1 MSTAT
6 QSAPSAPAAA
16 GVPQFDAVV
25 IGAGVAG
32 LYQTYRLREAGF
44 SVQAYEAGSAVG
56 GTWYWNRYPGA
67 RFDSEGEIYQYWF
80 SKSMY
85 ANWKPSERF
94 PAQPETEAWLNHVAD
109 QHDLRKHYRFS
120 TKVTSAIYNEAGKF
134 WTVTTDQGET
144 VTARFFVSCAGMLSA
159 PLENRFPGQDTF
171 KGRIFHTARW
181 PREEIDFAGKR
192 VGVVGTGA
200 TGIQV
205 IQTLAPKVGQMTV
218 FQRTPQYIIPM
229 RNPKLDA
236 ADWQKQ
242 SDRFDYLRARVQTT
256 FSGFEYDFENGAWH
270 DKTPEERRAVYEH
283 YWAYGSLALWLAA
296 YAEVF
301 FDETANDELSEF
313 VREKMRTRLN
323 NDPYLCDK
331 LIPKKSDYGFGTHRV
346 PLESGY
352 LETFL
357 RPNVKL
363 VDCRESAIERVVPNG
378 VQMKNG
384 TVHEV
389 DILIL
394 ATGFDAGTGAL
405 TRIDIRGRGGRS
417 LKDDWG
423 KDIRTAMGLGKHGYP
438 NLFTTAAPL
447 APSAA
452 LCNMTTCLQQQV
464 DWIADC
470 LIALRE
476 KGVQEIE
483 PTLEFE
489 DAWVQHHDEIANM
502 TLLTKTDSWYMGSN
516 IEGKPRRLLSY
527 CGGVGVYR
535 GKCDEVAA
543 KGYEGFAMS

>member
-1 MSTAT
+1 MVTAT
-6 QSAPSAPAAA
+6 QTAPAPAA
-16 GVPQFDAVV
+16 VQMYDAVV
-25 IGAGVAG
+25 IGAGIAG

-44 SVQAYEAGSAVG
+44 TVKSYEAGSSVG

-85 ANWKPSERF
+85 TNWKISERF
-94 PAQPETEAWLNHVAD
+94 PAQPETERWLNHVAN
-109 QHDLRKHYRFS
+109 QHDLRKHYSFS
-120 TKVTSAIYNEAGKF
+120 TKVTAAHYDEKAKL
-134 WTVTTDQGET
+134 WTVSTDQGET
-144 VTARFFVSCAGMLSA
+144 VKARFFVSCAGMLSA

-181 PREEIDFAGKR
+181 PKDEIDFTGKR

-205 IQTLAPKVGQMTV
+205 IQTLAPTVDSMTV
-218 FQRTPQYIIPM
+218 FLRTPQYIIPM
-229 RNPKLDA
+229 SNPKLTD
-236 ADWQKQ
+236 ADWAKQ
-242 SDRFDYLRARVQTT
+242 SERFDYLKDRVQNT
-256 FSGFEYDFENGAWH
+256 FGGFEYDFENGSWH
-270 DKTPEERRAVYEH
+270 DKTPAQRRAVYEH
-283 YWAYGSLALWLAA
+283 YWQYGSLALWLAA
-296 YAEVF
+296 FPEIF
-301 FDETANDELSEF
+301 FDEAANEDLSEF
-313 VREKMRTRLN
+313 VREKMRARLK

-331 LIPKKSDYGFGTHRV
+331 LIPKQSDYGFGTHRV
-346 PLESGY
+346 PLETNF
-352 LETFL
+352 LEAFL
-357 RPNVKL
+357 RPNVAI
-363 VDCRESAIERVVPNG
+363 VDCRESPIERIVPNG
-378 VQMKNG
+378 VQMKDG

-417 LKDDWG
+417 LREEWSR
-423 KDIRTAMGLGKHGYP
+423 DIRTAMGLGKHGYP

-464 DWIADC
+464 DWIANC
-470 LIALRE
+470 LIAARD

-483 PTLEFE
+483 PTKAFE
-489 DAWVQHHDEIANM
+489 DAWVQHHDDTANA

-527 CGGVGVYR
+527 CGGVGTYR
-535 GKCDEVAA
+535 GKCDEEAA
-543 KGYEGFAMS
+543 GGYKGFAMN